1 MLKQKNKD
9 AMIAVTNSD
18 SKDTEGRGGGGDG
31 VGGGVPYWTIFRQAM
46 PQLFNIFFI
55 FFVTLA
61 LFPAVQSG
69 SNWIH

>member
-9 AMIAVTNSD
+9 ALTAAATD
-18 SKDTEGRGGGGDG
+18 DKDI
-31 VGGGVPYWTIFRQAM
+31 GVPYWTIFRQAM

-69 SNWIH
+69 KHYNLNKFN

>member
-1 MLKQKNKD
+1 
-9 AMIAVTNSD
+9 MIAASAAAD
-18 SKDTEGRGGGGDG
+18 DPKDT
-31 VGGGVPYWTIFRQAM
+31 GVPYWTIFRQAM

-69 SNWIH
+69 ATNHIHLKRIISH